1 MKIKV
6 CGLTDPG
13 NALAVA
19 ETEPDYIGFIFYKD
33 SIRFIGEEPDPRLFN
48 CVPRGA
54 KKVGVFVDE
63 KINKILAS
71 SVTAGL
77 EIVQL
82 HGNENDKLCSELKS
96 SGLVVIKSFNIGRD
110 FRFETLINY
119 LPVCDYFLFDTKSE
133 IHGGSGKKFNW
144 SKLEE
149 YTFDRPF
156 FLSGGIG
163 PDDSGEIEKISNSA
177 LYAVDI
183 NSRFETVPGIK
194 DASLVKRFINE
205 LKSYDV

>member
-13 NALAVA
+13 NVLAVA
-19 ETEPDYIGFIFYKD
+19 ETEPDYMGFIFYRG
-33 SIRFIGEEPDPRLFN
+33 SNRFIGEEPDPRLFN

-110 FRFETLINY
+110 FRFEMLINY

-149 YTFDRPF
+149 YTLDKPF